1 MKYASTRTFADSE
14 NAEIAKSSSQ
24 LAHVTTALKVLFAP

>member
-14 NAEIAKSSSQ
+14 NAEIANSSSQ